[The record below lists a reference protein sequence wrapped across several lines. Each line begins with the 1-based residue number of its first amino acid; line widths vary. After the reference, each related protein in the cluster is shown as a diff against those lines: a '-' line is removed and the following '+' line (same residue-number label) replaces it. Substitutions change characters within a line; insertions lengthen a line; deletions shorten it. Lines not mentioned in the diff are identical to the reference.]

1 MQFTIEK
8 IVPPMTGAGMQY
20 FLKMLTLSF
29 RKLPRKKTATAAA
42 SVCYKLSSIVIVF
55 LLSMISCI
63 CYAYFASIA

>member
-42 SVCYKLSSIVIVF
+42 SV
-55 LLSMISCI
+55 
-63 CYAYFASIA
+63 